1 MQHITGPLA
10 IECHDRCA
18 RFHILTLHMVR
29 DLEQNQVG
37 FVQMEEQQLMNSK
50 PVWFETEIQL
60 TFTYSTTKS

>member
-50 PVWFETEIQL
+50 L
-60 TFTYSTTKS
+60 M

>member
-37 FVQMEEQQLMNSK
+37 FIQMEEQQLMNSTLM
-50 PVWFETEIQL
+50 WFWNQEL
-60 TFTYSTTKS
+60 SNSYS